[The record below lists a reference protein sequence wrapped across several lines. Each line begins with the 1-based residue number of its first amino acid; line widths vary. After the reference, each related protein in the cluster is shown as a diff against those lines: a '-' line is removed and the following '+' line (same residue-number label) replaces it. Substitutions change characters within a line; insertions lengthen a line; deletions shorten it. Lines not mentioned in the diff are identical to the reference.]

1 MSSKSGTDGAVRA
14 NMAVSARG
22 AWSLTLRMTV
32 FTSVAI
38 TVIVLGVSAMMYAE
52 LLGRLHTK
60 EEAELR
66 GNLNIQRDTLEYLVG
81 RHVPHS
87 QWKYEWDEYQQ
98 ANETFAWQLLA
109 PDRSLRD
116 ASPNAAVF
124 ARALA
129 APVAPGRHARIDD
142 GGRRAYLVFD
152 LPVHTRGA
160 EAIEIGGPALGPE
173 GAVLRGVLDVTEN
186 RKLLDAYRNKLA
198 AVVGIA
204 ILLSGGISWLL
215 ARRGLAPVHAMSR
228 EIGRIN
234 AEKLHARIAREDW
247 PAELRALASS
257 FDEMLARLERSFE
270 QLTRFSSDIAHEFR
284 SPVNNLVAAASV
296 TLARARTP
304 AEYQNTLEVVVEEGN
319 RLSRMVASMLFLARA
334 DNAEQHIHP
343 EPVRLADEFRRLVD
357 FHGISAEEQGVTL
370 VAEGDCEVMADP
382 LLLQRALSNLLSNA
396 LRHTPRGGTVR
407 LRAER
412 TQGAVRIAVEDDGCG
427 IAAQHL
433 PFLFERFYRVDAAR
447 SAADSTGL
455 GLAVVASIAALHG
468 GLASVV
474 SVPGKGSTFTLTL
487 PDAQGAPARP
497 ALSAPAISPASRA

>member
-1 MSSKSGTDGAVRA
+1 MSLKSGPDAAAAPRG
-14 NMAVSARG
+14 SA

-32 FTSVAI
+32 FVGVAI

-52 LLGRLHTK
+52 LLGRLHDK

-66 GNLNIQRDTLEYLVG
+66 DDLQIQRDTLEYLVG
-81 RHVPHS
+81 RRVPHS
-87 QWKYEWDEYQQ
+87 QWKYEWDEYQE
-98 ANETFAWQLLA
+98 ANQTFAWQLLA
-109 PDRSLRD
+109 PDRSVRD
-116 ASPNAAVF
+116 ASPNAGVF
-124 ARALA
+124 TAALA

-142 GGRRAYLVFD
+142 DARRRSYLVFD
-152 LPVHTRGA
+152 LPVHTRGP
-160 EAIEIGGPALGPE
+160 EAVEIQGPAIGPQ
-173 GAVLRGVLDVTEN
+173 GAILRGVLDVTEN
-186 RKLLDAYRNKLA
+186 RKLLEAYRNKLA
-198 AVVGIA
+198 AVIGIA
-204 ILLSGGISWLL
+204 IALSGGISWLL

-247 PAELRALASS
+247 PAELRALAGS

-304 AEYQNTLEVVVEEGN
+304 AEYQNTLEVVVEEGS

-343 EPVRLADEFRRLVD
+343 EPVKLADEFRRLVE
-357 FHGISAEEQGVTL
+357 FHGISADEQGVTL
-370 VAEGDCEVMADP
+370 VAEGDCEVMADR

-407 LRAER
+407 LHAER
-412 TQGAVRIAVEDDGCG
+412 TRDAVRIAVEDNGSG
-427 IAAQHL
+427 IAGEHL
-433 PFLFERFYRVDAAR
+433 PFLFERFYRVDASR
-447 SAADSTGL
+447 SATDSTGL
-455 GLAVVASIAALHG
+455 GLAVVSSIAELHG
-468 GLASVV
+468 GRAAVASVL
-474 SVPGKGSTFTLTL
+474 GRGSTFTLTF
-487 PDAQGAPARP
+487 PDARKAPGRTP
-497 ALSAPAISPASRA
+497 RSS